1 MPTTHS
7 GLRPATSRSRRLTPA
22 ALLALALLQGCGPDT
37 ATAPRETFNWTDRPV
52 SMEPPGPSWRRE
64 GDNGAGVLGAYFVK
78 ERSVG
83 EAISVG
89 EWTRLATHH
98 RGAALRKL
106 RDEVDTMGR
115 RDFTHAASLA
125 RMRTDD
131 PFTADE
137 ARIAESV
144 NGHID
149 GAVTAFLND
158 DRDAA
163 KDELS
168 AAAEVA
174 AQLRYTLPEV
184 IDLVEFK
191 PERRQEPSRY
201 KVTGRRDALVA
212 GEPAMVVDYT
222 VTVPERTFAAREVYL
237 VHDSRLYV
245 AKFIG
250 LEANLKLF
258 DRVVGSLTFPR

>member
-1 MPTTHS
+1 MPPTLAA
-7 GLRPATSRSRRLTPA
+7 LRPAPSRVTRPA
-22 ALLALALLQGCGPDT
+22 RIAVLALVLLQGCGPDT
-37 ATAPRETFNWTDRPV
+37 ATAPRETFNWTAQPV
-52 SMEPPGPSWRRE
+52 SLEPPNAGWRRE
-64 GDNGAGVLGAYFVK
+64 GENGAGVLGAYFVK

-83 EAISVG
+83 EAISIG
-89 EWTRLATHH
+89 EWTRLDTHQ
-98 RGAALRKL
+98 RGAALRTL
-106 RDEVDTMGR
+106 RDAVDTMGR

-131 PFTADE
+131 PFTPDE
-137 ARIAESV
+137 ARIAEIV
-144 NGHID
+144 NGNID
-149 GAVTAFLND
+149 SAVTAFLQD

-163 KDELS
+163 KDELG
-168 AAAEVA
+168 AAADVA

-184 IDLVEFK
+184 VDLVEFK

-201 KVTGRRDALVA
+201 KVTGRRDTLVA
-212 GEPAMVVDYT
+212 GEPAVVVDYT

-250 LEANLKLF
+250 LEANLALF
-258 DRVVGSLTFPR
+258 DRVVGSLKFPR